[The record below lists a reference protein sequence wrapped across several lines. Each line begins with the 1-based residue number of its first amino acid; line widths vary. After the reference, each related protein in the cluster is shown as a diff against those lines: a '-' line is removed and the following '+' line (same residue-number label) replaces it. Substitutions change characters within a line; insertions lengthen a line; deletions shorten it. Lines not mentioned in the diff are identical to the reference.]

1 MKLYTMTTSSVVTN
15 TYILDLGS
23 GFGAVVDPGGDC
35 GRITAFLSSRGLSA
49 EAVLLTHAHFD
60 HTGAAAC
67 LQRKGAKIYVHAAD
81 VGLLQS
87 DGNLAAVFGE
97 SFETFQPDVTVSD
110 GDTLTLGDTV
120 FTVLHTPGHTAG
132 SVCYVAEKERVI
144 FSGDTL
150 FYLSAGR
157 TDFPTGSGRQMLH
170 SLRDVLFRLDGDYTV
185 YPGHDRATTLRFE
198 KEHNPYAA
206 RH

>member
-1 MKLYTMTTSSVVTN
+1 MTTSSVVTN

-23 GFGAVVDPGGDC
+23 GFGAIVDPGGDC

-60 HTGAAAC
+60 HAGAAAC
-67 LQRKGAKIYVHAAD
+67 LQRKGAKIYVHTAD

-97 SFETFQPDVTVSD
+97 PFETFQPDVTVSG

-132 SVCYVAEKERVI
+132 SVCYVAEKEHVI

-185 YPGHDRATTLRFE
+185 YPGHDRATTLHFE

>member
-1 MKLYTMTTSSVVTN
+1 M
-15 TYILDLGS
+15 
-23 GFGAVVDPGGDC
+23 
-35 GRITAFLSSRGLSA
+35 
-49 EAVLLTHAHFD
+49 
-60 HTGAAAC
+60 
-67 LQRKGAKIYVHAAD
+67 
-81 VGLLQS
+81 
-87 DGNLAAVFGE
+87 
-97 SFETFQPDVTVSD
+97 
-110 GDTLTLGDTV
+110 
-120 FTVLHTPGHTAG
+120 
-132 SVCYVAEKERVI
+132 AEKERVI

-157 TDFPTGSGRQMLH
+157 TDFPTGSSRQMLH

>member
-1 MKLYTMTTSSVVTN
+1 MTTSSVVTN
-15 TYILDLGS
+15 TYILDLGQR
-23 GFGAVVDPGGDC
+23 FGAVVDPGGD
-35 GRITAFLSSRGLSA
+35 GARIAAFLTAHDLSA

-60 HTGAAAC
+60 HAGAAAC
-67 LQRKGAKIYVHAAD
+67 LQRMGAKVCLHAAD

-97 SFETFQPDVTVSD
+97 PFETFQPDVTVSD